1 MKICT
6 KCGETKNESEFGKC
20 LSNTDGLNSWCKACF
35 HDYNQKWYK
44 NNSEN
49 MKKYMKEWSKNNPEY
64 KKEWYKN
71 NSEKVKEAAK
81 QWRTDNPEKAKEADK
96 QYSKN
101 RRAND
106 NNYKLL
112 TNLRARITSAVKLQS
127 GNKAYRSIELLGCS
141 IEEVRQH
148 LEKQFQPGM
157 TWDNYG
163 LYGWHIDHI
172 IPCDSF
178 DLTKEEEQKKCF
190 HYTNLQP
197 LWAADN
203 LSKGNKIIS

>member
-6 KCGETKNESEFGKC
+6 ICKIEKDESEFYK
-20 LSNTDGLNSWCKACF
+20 NKRNKDGLNSWCKACF

-127 GNKAYRSIELLGCS
+127 GNKAYKSIELLGCT

-157 TWDNYG
+157 SWDNYG